1 MVRRLIFIF
10 GLMGVHAGFAQGPV
24 SNVDRDI
31 VFKSVNVIPMDRETV
46 LRDQTVVVRNGK
58 ILSIG
63 SNAKAAG
70 NALVVDAKGKYLVP
84 GWSEMHAHVPAI
96 EDFGPMKDVLTLY
109 LANGITTIRGMLG
122 NAKHLELR
130 EKVRSGEVLGP
141 NFYTTGPA
149 FSGQTVKT
157 AARGIEMVK
166 E

>member
-46 LRDQTVVVRNGK
+46 LKDQTVVVRNGK

-70 NALVVDAKGKYLVP
+70 NALVVDPKGTYLVP
-84 GWSEMHAHVPAI
+84 GTVAYRQRGYDPAATPAALDAAERGI
-96 EDFGPMKDVLTLY
+96 ALPLYESLTHDEHDRVVTAVTDVL
-109 LANGITTIRGMLG
+109 AARTIR
-122 NAKHLELR
+122 A
-130 EKVRSGEVLGP
+130 
-141 NFYTTGPA
+141 
-149 FSGQTVKT
+149 
-157 AARGIEMVK
+157 
-166 E
+166 